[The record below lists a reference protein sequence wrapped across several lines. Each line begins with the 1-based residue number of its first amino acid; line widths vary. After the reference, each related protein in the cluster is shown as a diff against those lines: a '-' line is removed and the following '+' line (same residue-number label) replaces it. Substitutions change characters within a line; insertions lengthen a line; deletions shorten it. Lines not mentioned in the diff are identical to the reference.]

1 MKTVTI
7 YYQGNRKDAIE
18 KMNELGEGYIVVKVV
33 DWYHHT
39 DFYVMKE
46 EDYRATSDTGEY
58 SEIIKRFE

>member
-7 YYQGNRKDAIE
+7 YGCREDAIE
-18 KMNELGEGYIVVKVV
+18 KMNELGKGYIVVKVV

-39 DFYVMKE
+39 DYYVMRE
-46 EDYRATSDTGEY
+46 EDYRTTSDTGEY

>member
-1 MKTVTI
+1 MTVTI
-7 YYQGNRKDAIE
+7 TSCRETAIK

-33 DWYHHT
+33 DWYYHT

>member
-1 MKTVTI
+1 MTVTI
-7 YYQGNRKDAIE
+7 TSCRETAIK
-18 KMNELGEGYIVVKVV
+18 KMNEYGKGYIVVKVV

-46 EDYRATSDTGEY
+46 EDYRETSDTGEY

>member
-1 MKTVTI
+1 METVTI
-7 YYQGNRKDAIE
+7 YSCREDAIE
-18 KMNELGEGYIVVKVV
+18 RMNELGEGYIVVKVV